1 VTREGRHERAAVAYL
16 EGRHVLRLAGAGAE
30 RVVDSVCVQDQAPA
44 GLHELDAL
52 RAGLQSLAAW
62 WFAKRR
68 SAAR

>member
-1 VTREGRHERAAVAYL
+1 
-16 EGRHVLRLAGAGAE
+16 VLRLAGAVAE

-62 WFAKRR
+62 WFARR
-68 SAAR
+68 KAGPR